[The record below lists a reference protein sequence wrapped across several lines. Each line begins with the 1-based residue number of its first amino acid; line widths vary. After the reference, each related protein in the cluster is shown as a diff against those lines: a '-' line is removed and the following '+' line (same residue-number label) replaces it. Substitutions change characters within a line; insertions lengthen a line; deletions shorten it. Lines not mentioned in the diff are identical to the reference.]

1 MQNPEAERTRIFSR
15 RLALLGGAQAALF
28 GLLGG
33 RLYQLQVQDAPAFA
47 LRADNNRISQRLMTP
62 ARGRILDRDGQPLA
76 DNVPFYRV
84 WVVRE
89 RMADLEAVLDALGE
103 LIPLSAQ
110 QRADA
115 LERARANRAFVPV
128 TVRNDLTW
136 DEVATLA
143 VRSPELP
150 GVMLDA
156 GLVRRYTHGPE
167 FAHVL
172 GYVGPP
178 SEQEVQADP
187 DPLLRIPDLRIGK
200 NGVEGRYDRSLRGT
214 AGLLQMEVNVVG
226 REIREL
232 QRRPGAAGRDVELTI
247 DRELQRYA
255 HRRIASELSAS
266 AVILDVNS
274 GEVLAMVSVPGFE
287 PAAFTNG
294 VSHRQWNEWRDDPRS
309 PLVNKATS
317 GVYPP
322 GSTFKML
329 TAMAALEA
337 GIVDA
342 RTSFFCPGH
351 LTLGTSRF
359 HCWRSGGHGSIAMVQ
374 ALAQS
379 CDVYFYEAGRRV
391 GIDAIAA
398 MAHRFGLGERTGVD
412 LPSERPGLMPTRAWK
427 QAELGESWQPGE
439 TVVCSIGQ
447 GYVASTPLQLAVMT
461 ARLCNGGYAIRP
473 WLARPSPGDGRAFAP
488 APRIDVADHHLQLM
502 KQGMFEVV
510 NGSRGTAR
518 SQRLLSERDQMGG
531 KTGTSQVRRITRAER
546 AAGLHRRQD
555 RPWRDRHHALFV
567 GFAPYDEP
575 RYAVSVV
582 VEHGG
587 SGSAA
592 AAPIARDL
600 MQKALD
606 LDPSRAR
613 LSAEGPVPAR
623 LTAVVD
629 AG

>member
-1 MQNPEAERTRIFSR
+1 MQNPEAERTRVFSR
-15 RLALLGGAQAALF
+15 RLALLGGAKLAMF

-33 RLYQLQVQDAPAFA
+33 RLYQLQVQDAPSYA
-47 LRADNNRISQRLMTP
+47 LRADDNRISQRLLTP
-62 ARGRILDRDGQPLA
+62 ARGRILDRNGLPLA

-84 WVVRE
+84 RIVRE
-89 RMADLEAVLDALGE
+89 RVADIEAILDALGE
-103 LIPLSAQ
+103 LIPLSDAQ
-110 QRADA
+110 RQEA
-115 LERARANRAFVPV
+115 LERARAQRAFVPV
-128 TVRNDLTW
+128 VVRNDLTW
-136 DEVATLA
+136 EEVATLA

-150 GVMLDA
+150 GVMLDS
-156 GLVRRYTHGPE
+156 GLVRRYAHGPQ

-178 SEQEVQADP
+178 NERDLQADP
-187 DPLLRIPDLRIGK
+187 DPLLRVPDQRIGRS
-200 NGVEGRYDRSLRGT
+200 GIEGRYEPMLRGR

-232 QRRPGAAGRDVELTI
+232 QRRPGVPGRDVELSLHA
-247 DRELQRYA
+247 DLQRYA

-266 AVILDVNS
+266 AVILDVHT

-287 PAAFTNG
+287 PGAFTNG
-294 VSHRQWNEWRDDPRS
+294 VGHRQWNEWRDDPRA
-309 PLVNKATS
+309 PLVNKAMS
-317 GVYPP
+317 GIYPP

-329 TAMAALEA
+329 TALAALEA
-337 GIVDA
+337 GLVDGD
-342 RTSFFCPGH
+342 TTFFCPGH
-351 LTLGTSRF
+351 LSLGTSRF
-359 HCWRSGGHGSIAMVQ
+359 HCWRAGGHGSLALVQ

-398 MAHRFGLGERTGVD
+398 MARRFGLGDRTGID
-412 LPSERPGLMPTRAWK
+412 LPSERDGLMPTQAWK
-427 QAELGESWQPGE
+427 ETQLGEKWQPGE

-473 WLARPSPGDGRAFAP
+473 WLARPVAGDGRVLAP
-488 APRIDVADHHLQLM
+488 APKIDIPDAHLRLV
-502 KQGMFEVV
+502 KEGMFEVV
-510 NGSRGTAR
+510 NGRRGTAR
-518 SQRLLSERDQMGG
+518 SQRLLSEQDEMAG
-531 KTGTSQVRRITRAER
+531 KTGTSQVRRITAAER
-546 AAGLHRRQD
+546 AAGLHRRKD

-567 GFAPYDEP
+567 GFAPYDRP

-587 SGSAA
+587 SGSAS

-600 MQKALD
+600 MQKTLD
-606 LDPSRAR
+606 LDPSGSR
-613 LSAEGPVPAR
+613 LTAEGATPAR
-623 LTAVVD
+623 LTAMLD